1 MKTLLIN
8 STKLSDNTITAHSR
22 NAIILSKE
30 LGIKLISTKEEI
42 EALNVNNYKK
52 FIVSGSGFYPETAA
66 IEKEIRKNENATLI
80 WLNNEYSTSPNSEYA
95 RLMKDIES
103 FSISNIKTKYDGL
116 ITNLNTLIYNTPNPV
131 INKKYDC
138 IYYGTYRPGRR
149 LYFQKYL
156 QDNFIYL
163 SSSAKNIKKYKFLA
177 GANALWCGSLSWE
190 KQRETLNLFKYSL
203 YIEDEH
209 THNNYNYLANRFY
222 ECLMCNVVQFF
233 DINCKNTIEKSGIE
247 FDDYFYVSNL
257 EELKDKIK
265 NDDFEKSLKFQKKW
279 NITAEKER
287 ESVINAIKEVLE
299 L

>member
-103 FSISNIKTKYDGL
+103 FSISNIKTKYNGL

-177 GANALWCGSLSWE
+177 GTDAIWCDKLNWE
-190 KQRETLNLFKYSL
+190 KGKESLNLFKYSL

-209 THNNYNYLANRFY
+209 THKNYNYLANRFY

-233 DINCKNTIEKSGIE
+233 DINCKNTIEQSGIE
-247 FDDYFYVSNL
+247 FDNYFYVSNL
-257 EELKDKIK
+257 EELKEKIK
-265 NDDFEKSLKFQKKW
+265 NDNFEKSLEFQKKW
-279 NITAEKER
+279 NEQAKKER
-287 ESVINAIKEVLE
+287 ENVIKVIKEILV
-299 L
+299 

>member
-1 MKTLLIN
+1 MC
-8 STKLSDNTITAHSR
+8 SSDLFPSHDR
-22 NAIILSKE
+22 
-30 LGIKLISTKEEI
+30 G
-42 EALNVNNYKK
+42 
-52 FIVSGSGFYPETAA
+52 
-66 IEKEIRKNENATLI
+66 
-80 WLNNEYSTSPNSEYA
+80 
-95 RLMKDIES
+95 
-103 FSISNIKTKYDGL
+103 
-116 ITNLNTLIYNTPNPV
+116 
-131 INKKYDC
+131 
-138 IYYGTYRPGRR
+138 
-149 LYFQKYL
+149 
-156 QDNFIYL
+156 
-163 SSSAKNIKKYKFLA
+163 
-177 GANALWCGSLSWE
+177 CGSLSWE

-222 ECLMCNVVQFF
+222 ECLMCNVVHFF